1 MVKDNK
7 AKVVTEKVT
16 ETIDVMSRAVGDDYH
31 GCCYNGF
38 RVVVLV
44 GGCCNLEH
52 G

>member
-1 MVKDNK
+1 MKYNK
-7 AKVVTEKVT
+7 AKVVTEKVA

-31 GCCYNGF
+31 GCYNDC

-44 GGCCNLEH
+44 GGCCNLEQ